1 MIVVLTYS
9 YKTINSDFR
18 VTEIINLIL
27 DGGDYH
33 YYIMRKKGY
42 KTVDVLD
49 LIAAEKNLEIAD
61 ISYAG
66 LKDEDAI
73 TTQYIAVKDKKIENL
88 SRVNGEQDFSIS
100 YVGSANVPMQ
110 IGKLQGNSFRIR
122 LRNLDLNV
130 AKKVCAKEKHAFSVI
145 NYFDTQRF
153 GMPELPKLSHKIGKC
168 LLVKD
173 YDLALR
179 YLRDSGN
186 IDEIVYKKW
195 ENSPEEY
202 IRVMEIRR
210 KTFFLSA
217 YDSFVW
223 NNNIAKAIG
232 GDCGKKIIFNKEGI
246 DFTYVTLIDDKI
258 RNILNESDIV
268 WHRYDENGYI
278 FEKKSFR
285 QPYLEVLYRAS
296 EILPDDIN
304 MDRNMV
310 DIDFILPAGVYATNV
325 IDQIMCVI
333 ENEYHTKDTQTR
345 AL

>member
-1 MIVVLTYS
+1 MLSYS

-49 LIAAEKNLEIAD
+49 IIAAEKNLDIAD

-73 TTQYIAVKDKKIENL
+73 TTQYIAIKDKKIDNL
-88 SRVNGEQDFSIS
+88 SRANGEQDFSIS

-122 LRNLDLNV
+122 LRNLDLSV
-130 AKKVCAKEKHAFSVI
+130 AKKICAKEKYAFSII

-153 GMPELPKLSHKIGKC
+153 GMPELPKLSHKIGEC

-195 ENSPEEY
+195 ESSPEEY
-202 IRVMEIRR
+202 ISVMEIRR
-210 KTFFLSA
+210 KNFFLSA
-217 YDSFVW
+217 YDSFIW

-232 GDCGKKIIFNKEGI
+232 DDCGKKIIFNKR
-246 DFTYVTLIDDKI
+246 
-258 RNILNESDIV
+258 RN
-268 WHRYDENGYI
+268 RFYI
-278 FEKKSFR
+278 CT
-285 QPYLEVLYRAS
+285 
-296 EILPDDIN
+296 IN
-304 MDRNMV
+304 
-310 DIDFILPAGVYATNV
+310 
-325 IDQIMCVI
+325 
-333 ENEYHTKDTQTR
+333 
-345 AL
+345 

>member
-1 MIVVLTYS
+1 MVMLTYS

-33 YYIMRKKGY
+33 YYLMRKKGY

-49 LIAAEKNLEIAD
+49 IISAEKGIEIAD

-73 TTQYIAVKDKKIENL
+73 TTQYIAIKGSKIDNLTREN
-88 SRVNGEQDFSIS
+88 GDQEFSIS
-100 YVGSANVPMQ
+100 YVGSASAPMK

-122 LRNLDLNV
+122 LRNMDLCL
-130 AKKVCAKEKHAFSVI
+130 AKKICAKEKHAFSII

-153 GMPELPKLSHKIGKC
+153 GMPEFPKISHKIGEC
-168 LLVKD
+168 LLAKD
-173 YDLALR
+173 YDLALK

-195 ENSPEEY
+195 EGSSEEY
-202 IRVMEIRR
+202 LRLMEIRR

-217 YDSFVW
+217 YDSFIW
-223 NNNIAKAIG
+223 NSNMAKAIEG
-232 GDCGKKIIFNKEGI
+232 SCVKKIMCNKEGI
-246 DFTYVTLIDDKI
+246 DFTYVSMIDDKI
-258 RNILNESDIV
+258 RNILNKSDII
-268 WHRYDENGYI
+268 WHRYDENGDI

-296 EILPDDIN
+296 GILPDDIN
-304 MDRNMV
+304 LGKNMI
-310 DIDFILPAGVYATNV
+310 DIEFIIPAGVYATNV
-325 IDQIMCVI
+325 VDQIMCVL
-333 ENEYHTKDTQTR
+333 ENE
-345 AL
+345 